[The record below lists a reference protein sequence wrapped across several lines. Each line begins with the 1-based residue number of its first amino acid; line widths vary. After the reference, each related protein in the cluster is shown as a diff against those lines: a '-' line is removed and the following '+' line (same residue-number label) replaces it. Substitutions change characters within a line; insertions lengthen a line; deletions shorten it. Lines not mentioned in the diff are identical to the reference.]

1 MRIGE
6 LARRAGVSPDTL
18 RFYEARGLIA
28 ADRRP
33 NGYRDYPTGEL
44 ARLALIRQAKALGF
58 SLAEI
63 GVLLDQIG
71 GELPPAEVAALLQPK
86 LDEIDARIAA
96 MTSLRQLLADRIDR
110 PCPLAVGARPAGGP
124 GQPGASISRAPA
136 QSRRLSG
143 AQSRG

>member
-28 ADRRP
+28 ADRRS

-71 GELPPAEVAALLQPK
+71 GEPAEVAALLQPK

-96 MTSLRQLLADRIDR
+96 MTSLR
-110 PCPLAVGARPAGGP
+110 
-124 GQPGASISRAPA
+124 
-136 QSRRLSG
+136 
-143 AQSRG
+143 

>member
-28 ADRRP
+28 ADRRS

-71 GELPPAEVAALLQPK
+71 GEPAEVAALLQPK